1 MTDQDKM
8 RKISLETYTVLR
20 NIEKI
25 KEFMFSD
32 LDKTIE
38 LVHSEKGAP
47 NFMLAL
53 VLCSYTQFWKTI
65 CFHICSMVR
74 SLNRELKRY

>member
-1 MTDQDKM
+1 MADQDEM

-20 NIEKI
+20 NVEKI

-38 LVHSEKGAP
+38 LVHSEKGACEVISP
-47 NFMLAL
+47 
-53 VLCSYTQFWKTI
+53 CT
-65 CFHICSMVR
+65 
-74 SLNRELKRY
+74 

>member
-1 MTDQDKM
+1 MTDQDEI
-8 RKISLETYTVLR
+8 RKISLETCVLR
-20 NIEKI
+20 NIENI

-47 NFMLAL
+47 NFMLTL
-53 VLCSYTQFWKTI
+53 VLSSYTNLQ
-65 CFHICSMVR
+65 
-74 SLNRELKRY
+74 